1 MSYTKT
7 NWSTSNLTAANLNKA
22 ETQYD
27 EAVAIVLPSRT
38 DNTRQL
44 NIEKVTSLPSIG
56 NAGRVVMYNNKL
68 YVDTGTAWR
77 DGIVQDEEKTEE
89 FGRISLG
96 AYDEE
101 EVGFNISLPV
111 AGILAVTW
119 FVGQTSSDSITYF
132 KVNGN
137 TVGTNN
143 TGGQAVAFSVTA
155 TGNAGNNHISLL
167 ATNPT
172 SATSRIYYEPI
183 FIVARGAWY

>member
-1 MSYTKT
+1 LSYTKT
-7 NWSTSNLTAANLNKA
+7 NWSTSNLTAANLNNT

-44 NIEKVTSLPSIG
+44 NIEKVTSLPAVG
-56 NAGRVVMYNNKL
+56 NAGRVVMYNDVL

-101 EVGFNISLPV
+101 EVGFNINLPV
-111 AGILAVTW
+111 PGILAATW
-119 FVGQTSSDSITYF
+119 FVRHCSPGCVTYF
-132 KVNGN
+132 KVNGT

-143 TGGQAVAFSVTA
+143 TGGLVVTFSTTA
-155 TGNAGNNHISLL
+155 SGVSGDNYISLL

-172 SATSRIYYEPI
+172 SGSSATYAEPI

>member
-27 EAVAIVLPSRT
+27 EAVTVTLPSRT

-44 NIEKVTSLPSIG
+44 NIEKVTSLPAVG
-56 NAGRVVMYNNKL
+56 NAGRVVMYNDVL

-119 FVGQTSSDSITYF
+119 FVRQTSSDSITYF

-143 TGGQAVAFSVTA
+143 TGGQAVTFSVTA
-155 TGNAGNNHISLL
+155 TGNAGNNHMSLL